1 MTVLKNREPFSLRRT
16 SENQAIKKSYA
27 ETPDIY
33 DPKNAAGEARKA
45 VKELIKKKI
54 SLFGSEGKAK

>member
-1 MTVLKNREPFSLRRT
+1 MYLDT
-16 SENQAIKKSYA
+16 SYKKSYA

-33 DPKNAAGEARKA
+33 DPKNAAGKARKA

>member
-1 MTVLKNREPFSLRRT
+1 MYLDT
-16 SENQAIKKSYA
+16 SYKKSYA

-45 VKELIKKKI
+45 VKELIKRRFRCLGVRK
-54 SLFGSEGKAK
+54 GKVSSS